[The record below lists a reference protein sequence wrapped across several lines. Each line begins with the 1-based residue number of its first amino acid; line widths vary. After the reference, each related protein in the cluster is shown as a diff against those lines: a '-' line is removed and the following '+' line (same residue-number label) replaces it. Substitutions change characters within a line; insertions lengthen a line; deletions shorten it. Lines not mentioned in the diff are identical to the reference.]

1 MERKNKKE
9 NTGFV
14 GEKQGVCRER
24 VRVFLDGEICPR
36 DL

>member
-14 GEKQGVCRER
+14 GEKLTRR
-24 VRVFLDGEICPR
+24 VQRKG
-36 DL
+36 